1 MVKQMNEMGNRIRT
15 KRLEKN
21 LTMEELGNMLG
32 VKASAINKYEKG
44 IVENI
49 KRPVIKK
56 MSEIFECDPLWLM
69 GFDGPQVATPVN
81 PDPQQQYIDE
91 AKRFYQKYLMADRK
105 TRKMIDML
113 LEEGDE

>member
-1 MVKQMNEMGNRIRT
+1 MSEMGNRIRQ
-15 KRLEKN
+15 KRLEKS
-21 LTMEELGNMLG
+21 LTMDELGAMLG

-49 KRPVIKK
+49 KRPMIQK

-69 GFDGPQVATPVN
+69 GFDSPKVYDVDLVKDTESHK
-81 PDPQQQYIDE
+81 E
-91 AKRFYQKYLMADRK
+91 ALAFYARYLSADRK

-113 LEEGDE
+113 LEEGDS